1 MIPESSGKA
10 PAKPLWRIALG
21 VVAGFGAMGMLLAG
35 SLTLAYNLL
44 GEEGTFQPGTYQVTT
59 AWLATHVL
67 AELAAGTIAGLVAW
81 WLGGTRAVL
90 LIASL
95 LFLLGTLGAYGK
107 ISEGNP
113 GHPRIPGET
122 DSMEAASVAISP
134 GWKHLLSPVSLG
146 GMALVA
152 GFAVGRK
159 TPADTNKLS

>member
-1 MIPESSGKA
+1 MIPESPGN
-10 PAKPLWRIALG
+10 PPGKPLWRVALG

-44 GEEGTFQPGTYQVTT
+44 GEEGTFQPETYQVTH
-59 AWLATHVL
+59 AWLITHVL
-67 AELAAGTIAGLVAW
+67 AELAAGTVAGLVAW

-95 LFLLGTLGAYGK
+95 LFLLGTVGAFGK
-107 ISEGNP
+107 INEGNP

-134 GWKHLLSPVSLG
+134 DWKHLLSPVSLG

-152 GFAVGRK
+152 GFALGRK
-159 TPADTNKLS
+159 QTAAPNTSA